1 MACIGFDLG
10 TTYSCIAI
18 WERNGVQ
25 VIPNKLGARTTP
37 SWVRPSAAISSNA
50 RWWYR
55 ACRWLAHR

>member
-37 SWVRPSAAISSNA
+37 SWVRPSAALSSNA
-50 RWWYR
+50 
-55 ACRWLAHR
+55 